1 MSARSRW
8 LMLMHQL
15 PPQPDYFRVKVWRRL
30 KAIGAIPIKNSV
42 YVLPNTA
49 EAREDF
55 EWLLREIVAGGGDAT
70 LCETSFLAGITN
82 EEVEMMIAEAL
93 RRDGSSQAD
102 RKKSRGIPGIG
113 RRPAGAT
120 WVTRHGIHVD
130 RIASAWLIRRFIDAR
145 ARFKFVKPV
154 GYNRADKELRF
165 DMYDAEFTH
174 VGALCTLEVLVRAF
188 KLDRDKA
195 LKAVAEI
202 VHDIDCKD
210 EAFKRPE
217 TTETAQAL
225 EKLYA
230 RHASDEARLEHGA
243 VLFESLYA
251 MFGGKLTPRNSPRQS

>member
-1 MSARSRW
+1 
-8 LMLMHQL
+8 MLLHQL

-30 KAIGAIPIKNSV
+30 KAIGAVPIKNAV

-55 EWLLREIVAGGGDAT
+55 EWLLREIAAGGGDAT
-70 LCETSFLAGITN
+70 LCETNFLAGITN
-82 EEVEMMIAEAL
+82 EEVEMMLGEAS

-102 RKKSRGIPGIG
+102 SNRSRGVPRVG

-120 WVTRHGIHVD
+120 WVTRHNVHVD
-130 RIASAWLIRRFIDAR
+130 RIASAWLIRRFIDPA
-145 ARFKFVKPV
+145 AGFKFVKPV
-154 GYNRADKELRF
+154 GHSRGEGELRF

-174 VGALCTLEVLVRAF
+174 VGALCTFEVLIRAF

-210 EAFKRPE
+210 DAFKRSE
-217 TTETAQAL
+217 TGETAEAL
-225 EKLYA
+225 AKLYS

-251 MFGGKLTPRNSPRQS
+251 MFGGKLTPRSSLRRS